1 MVKLS
6 ENKARQGRLGR
17 PVLLVLVISLLL
29 AMVVWWGVELYG
41 TAIAPEEPVGSA
53 SQDPAEPQQ

>member
-17 PVLLVLVISLLL
+17 PVLIVLLVSLIL
-29 AMVVWWGVELYG
+29 AMIVWWGVEQYG
-41 TAIAPEEPVGSA
+41 TAIAPEEDGQ
-53 SQDPAEPQQ
+53 SQLAPADAD

>member
-17 PVLLVLVISLLL
+17 PVLIILVVSLLL
-29 AMVVWWGVELYG
+29 AMAVWWGVELYG
-41 TAIAPEEPVGSA
+41 DAIAPEQPVGESP
-53 SQDPAEPQQ
+53 QDPAGPQ

>member
-1 MVKLS
+1 MVKIP
-6 ENKARQGRLGR
+6 EEKARQGRLGR
-17 PVLLVLVISLLL
+17 PVLLVLVVSLLL

-53 SQDPAEPQQ
+53 PQDATDTQ

>member
-17 PVLLVLVISLLL
+17 PVLVILVVSLLL
-29 AMVVWWGVELYG
+29 ALLVWGGVGLYG
-41 TAIAPEEPVGSA
+41 NAIAPEEPLGS
-53 SQDPAEPQQ
+53 EPPPVDAQ